1 MSALADFGLRFL
13 GAELAGQEIFSI
25 RVSGTALPGEE
36 RQLVQ
41 DPFGERI
48 KRMDR
53 EFVLELADAITEDAP
68 AGEVVLLEE
77 PADGLERLA
86 YESDRIEL
94 FGHVVFHPFEP
105 AIVSWA
111 LLRVPE
117 RRAFLLLSSHRSPTQ
132 RDERVHALV
141 PEGAEAALQTGA
153 ILEHLLADDLALAH
167 GLVGGTPMDVVRLAP
182 DSPLEPRVAAAWY
195 QALAARRA
203 RDAGELEA
211 QLADFAQHP
220 GDPWTRAQLGL
231 ERGMRAVQSQLAA
244 SAGAAAGRA
253 APADALLARWWETVA
268 SDAHAARE
276 LPALPGAWAAALR
289 LLRDDLDDPEPSSG
303 EGEASH

>member
-25 RVSGTALPGEE
+25 RVTGPGLPGEQ

-41 DPFGERI
+41 DPFGEHI
-48 KRMDR
+48 ERMDR
-53 EFVLELADAITEDAP
+53 AFVLELADAITEDAP

-77 PADGLERLA
+77 PANGLERLA

-111 LLRVPE
+111 LLGVPE
-117 RRAFLLLSSHRSPTQ
+117 RRAYLLLSSHRSPTQ
-132 RDERVHALV
+132 RDERVHALL
-141 PEGAEAALQTGA
+141 PESAEAGLQTGA
-153 ILEHLLADDLALAH
+153 ILEHLLADDLAQAH
-167 GLVGGTPMDVVRLAP
+167 GLAGGTPMDVVRLAP
-182 DSPLEPRVAAAWY
+182 DSPLEPRVAASWY
-195 QALAARRA
+195 QALAAKRA

-231 ERGMRAVQSQLAA
+231 ERGMRAVQAQL
-244 SAGAAAGRA
+244 AAGRA
-253 APADALLARWWETVA
+253 GASRRTIEPELLARWWNTVS

-276 LPALPGAWAAALR
+276 LVALPGAWAAALR
-289 LLRDDLDDPEPSSG
+289 LLRGDASDPEPPAG
-303 EGEASH
+303 EGEATH

>member
-1 MSALADFGLRFL
+1 MRALADFGLRFL

-25 RVSGTALPGEE
+25 RVSGEE

-41 DPFGERI
+41 DPYADRI
-48 KRMDR
+48 ARMDR
-53 EFVLELADAITEDAP
+53 DFVLELADAITEDAP

-77 PADGLERLA
+77 PAGGLERLA
-86 YESDRIEL
+86 YEPDRIEL

-111 LLRVPE
+111 LLGVPE

-132 RDERVHALV
+132 RDERVHALL
-141 PEGAEAALQTGA
+141 PESSEAGLQAGA
-153 ILEHLLADDLALAH
+153 ILDHLLGDDLAQAH
-167 GLVGGTPMDVVRLAP
+167 GLSGGTPMDVVRLAP

-195 QALAARRA
+195 QRLAASRA
-203 RDAGELEA
+203 RDAAELTT
-211 QLADFAQHP
+211 QLMDFAQHP
-220 GDPWTRAQLGL
+220 GDPWTRAQLAL
-231 ERGMRAVQSQLAA
+231 ERGMRAVQAKL
-244 SAGAAAGRA
+244 GAARGESASGHA
-253 APADALLARWWETVA
+253 VDQALLTRWWETVA

-289 LLRDDLDDPEPSSG
+289 LLRGDVDDTEPPAGGS
-303 EGEASH
+303 EASN